1 MSLHRI
7 DNRPIPRSSGECR
20 AFVVCNNEV
29 ERLPYLFDY
38 HRRLGVQRFIVV
50 DNNSNDGSYDF
61 LASQPDCHLFHTA
74 ESFAAARYGV
84 NWINCL
90 LEDYGM
96 NNWCLVLDADE
107 LFVYPHSEEIPLP
120 EFCAYLDRSGSQ
132 GVVAYLLDM
141 YSRGPI
147 SQARYTP
154 GTPFFDTCPYFDRDY
169 LIRSRFGFSV
179 GNWPWPDIEVVG
191 GPRLRC
197 FYSGLQG
204 ASRIKTNLPKAVRRA
219 KRSGIGRSLRI
230 DRLQL
235 GSDVPP
241 LLTKVP
247 LVKGG
252 NGLQYVNNHKPKPV
266 PLAPETGALLH
277 FKYFADFYHRVEQ
290 AVTAGE
296 HYDGASEYALY
307 RNVLRTQPEMG
318 FFYEGSQR
326 YRGTPQLIDLG
337 LIRTTPALEQW
348 RESRSRES
356 NETRTRVVA

>member
-1 MSLHRI
+1 MGLHRI

-20 AFVVCNNEV
+20 AFMVCNNEA

-38 HRRLGVQRFIVV
+38 HRHLGVHRFIVV

-74 ESFAAARYGV
+74 ESFAAANHGV
-84 NWINCL
+84 KWLNSL
-90 LEDYGM
+90 LEEYGPDH
-96 NNWCLVLDADE
+96 WCLVLDADE
-107 LFVYPHSEEIPLP
+107 LFVYPYSEEISLP
-120 EFCAYLDRSGSQ
+120 EFCAYLDRSESQ

-141 YSRGPI
+141 YSRCPI
-147 SQARYTP
+147 FQAKYTP
-154 GTPFFDTCPYFDRDY
+154 GTPLLDTCPYFDRDY

-197 FYSGLQG
+197 FYSGFQG
-204 ASRIKTNLPKAVRRA
+204 ASRIRTNLPKAVRLA

-247 LVKGG
+247 LVKGV
-252 NGLQYVNNHKPKPV
+252 NGH
-266 PLAPETGALLH
+266 
-277 FKYFADFYHRVEQ
+277 
-290 AVTAGE
+290 
-296 HYDGASEYALY
+296 
-307 RNVLRTQPEMG
+307 
-318 FFYEGSQR
+318 
-326 YRGTPQLIDLG
+326 
-337 LIRTTPALEQW
+337 
-348 RESRSRES
+348 
-356 NETRTRVVA
+356 